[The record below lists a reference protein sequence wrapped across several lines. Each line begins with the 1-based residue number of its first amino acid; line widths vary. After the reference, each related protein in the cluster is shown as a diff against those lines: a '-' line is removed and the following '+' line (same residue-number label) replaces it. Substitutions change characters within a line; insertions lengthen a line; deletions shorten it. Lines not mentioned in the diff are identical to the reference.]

1 MQSTQIG
8 RLLRSLVPTN
18 EEELSLL
25 QNLVVCA
32 RLMQQR
38 GHSDLQLGPR
48 LVVAGGQDSQPHPVT
63 AGFDLP
69 AFIRSIPEDAKR
81 YLHGLVEAMDIY
93 QSIYGKPLSTT
104 LSDQS
109 VRELKQIRDMCL
121 EEGLRS
127 IY

>member
-1 MQSTQIG
+1 MQATQIG
-8 RLLRSLVPTN
+8 RLLRSLAPTN
-18 EEELSLL
+18 EEDLSLL
-25 QNLVVCA
+25 QKLVVCA

-48 LVVAGGQDSQPHPVT
+48 LVQAGIQDSQPGAV
-63 AGFDLP
+63 GFDLP
-69 AFIRSIPEDAKR
+69 AFLRSIPEDARR

-93 QSIYGKPLSTT
+93 QSIYGRPLSTT
-104 LSDQS
+104 LSDQC

>member
-1 MQSTQIG
+1 MQATQIV

-18 EEELSLL
+18 EEDLSLL
-25 QNLVVCA
+25 QKLVVCA
-32 RLMQQR
+32 RLMQER

-48 LVVAGGQDSQPHPVT
+48 LVKAESHDLQPVAV
-63 AGFDLP
+63 GFDLP
-69 AFIRSIPEDAKR
+69 AFLRSIPEEASR
-81 YLHGLVEAMDIY
+81 YLHGLIEALDIY
-93 QSIYGKPLSTT
+93 QSINGRPLSTT
-104 LSDQS
+104 LSDQN